1 MTAFWMKFMREHR
14 NLLQVSQIRPMEPEN
29 LYPEISVWDGK
40 DTVIAHYSKG
50 RVVNLTEEHET
61 LYYVH
66 AVKEDD
72 VVIRNCDGR
81 AYRYQILNCMGEE
94 VERGEIAASAMRAAG
109 KPTAGMLTQL
119 QVPCAG
125 MVIFKGIC

>member
-1 MTAFWMKFMREHR
+1 MREHR
-14 NLLQVSQIRPMEPEN
+14 KLLQSSIIRPLEPEN

-40 DTVIAHYSKG
+40 DTVLAHYSKG

-66 AVKEDD
+66 AAKAEE

-81 AYRYQILNCMGEE
+81 AYQYQILNCMGE
-94 VERGEIAASAMRAAG
+94 VQATGEI
-109 KPTAGMLTQL
+109 TAGTLTEL
-119 QVPCAG
+119 TVPCAG
-125 MVIFKGIC
+125 MVVFH